1 MFVQVI
7 QGRVVDPGQVHAAH
21 DRWVEEVAPGADRW
35 LGTTAGV
42 SGDADFIGLVRFESE
57 EAARR
62 NDSRPEQAAWWA
74 QTAELFTGEV
84 TMTESGAAYAD
95 RGGASADAG
104 FVQVIQRRVSDV
116 ARARQILAELS
127 PLVAQFRPEDIGI
140 LAVEHDG
147 DRFTV
152 AVYFTSER
160 EARGP
165 NANRRPPS
173 RRCAPNRTPCVSNRR
188 GSTTCGSPGTIRRAD
203 RRLERPP
210 PSHHEQLERGGR
222 PPAEP
227 GTGQVGHPLQELA
240 RGRHRM
246 VPERV

>member
-84 TMTESGAAYAD
+84 TVTESGAAYAD

-160 EARGP
+160 EARG
-165 NANRRPPS
+165 
-173 RRCAPNRTPCVSNRR
+173 T
-188 GSTTCGSPGTIRRAD
+188 
-203 RRLERPP
+203 ERQPP
-210 PSHHEQLERGGR
+210 PALKALRAEQNALCVE
-222 PPAEP
+222 PPRFYDLRQP
-227 GTGQVGHPLQELA
+227 WHYSP
-240 RGRHRM
+240 R
-246 VPERV
+246 